1 VATLTAP
8 VPLRRRRKLWTESR
22 VGLTML
28 VPGIVLIVVFMLIP
42 FFYSIWLSLH
52 VEIVGSNI
60 PIRSVGLLFYRH
72 LFSDPIFRGI
82 FLKSLENNGIFA
94 LVVVPL
100 QTGLAMFLAI
110 LVNRNGAFVKF
121 CRTTFFLPVVF
132 PMVLTSLIWKAIL
145 APGPAGMLN
154 AVLRAVTFGHF
165 TPQYW
170 LGNVHLALPS
180 IILLSVWQ
188 GTGFQMVIFL
198 AGLQGIPQSHYEAAL
213 IDGASRW
220 NLFRDVTLPGL
231 RNTTIFVVMVTT
243 IFSLQVFDQVYLLT
257 QGGPLNAT
265 SSVMYLAVSQAY
277 VANNVGQGA
286 AISVV
291 LSFIILLLSLI
302 QRQVLRERVD

>member
-1 VATLTAP
+1 MLIP
-8 VPLRRRRKLWTESR
+8 GI
-22 VGLTML
+22 GLIIAFML
-28 VPGIVLIVVFMLIP
+28 VP
-42 FFYSIWLSLH
+42 FFYSIWLSTH
-52 VEIVGSNI
+52 VEIVGSTI
-60 PIRSVGLLFYRH
+60 PVRSVGLEFYRH
-72 LFSDPIFRGI
+72 LFNDPIFRGV
-82 FLKSLENNGIFA
+82 FLKSLQNNAIFA
-94 LVVVPL
+94 LLVVPL

-110 LVNRNGAFVKF
+110 LVNRSGAFVKF

-145 APGPAGMLN
+145 APGPDGMLN
-154 AVLRAVTFGHF
+154 AILHAVTFGHF

-170 LGNVHLALPS
+170 LGNVELALPS
-180 IILLSVWQ
+180 IILLSIWQ

-198 AGLQGIPQSHYEAAL
+198 AGLQGIPTSHYEAAL

-220 NLFRDVTLPGL
+220 QLFRDVTFPGL

-243 IFSLQVFDQVYLLT
+243 IFSLRVFDQIYLLT

-277 VANNVGQGA
+277 EANNVGQGA

-291 LSFIILLLSLI
+291 LCFIILLMSLI
-302 QRQVLRERVD
+302 QRKVLKERVD

>member
-1 VATLTAP
+1 
-8 VPLRRRRKLWTESR
+8 
-22 VGLTML
+22 ML
-28 VPGIVLIVVFMLIP
+28 VPGIGLVVAFMLIP
-42 FFYSIWLSLH
+42 FFFSIWLSMH

-60 PIRSVGLLFYRH
+60 PVRAVGWLFFQH
-72 LFSDPIFRGI
+72 MFDDPIFRGV

-94 LVVVPL
+94 ALVVPC
-100 QTGLAMFLAI
+100 QTFLALFLAI
-110 LVNRNGAFVKF
+110 LVNRSGAFVKF

-145 APGPAGMLN
+145 APGPNGMLN
-154 AVLRAVTFGHF
+154 AILRAVTFGHF

-180 IILLSVWQ
+180 IIVLSIWQ

-198 AGLQGIPQSHYEAAL
+198 AGLQGIPNSHYEAAL
-213 IDGASRW
+213 IDGAKKW
-220 NLFRDVTLPGL
+220 QLFRDVTMPGL
-231 RNTTIFVVMVTT
+231 RNTTIFVIIVTT
-243 IFSLQVFDQVYLLT
+243 IFSLRVFDQIYLLT

-291 LSFIILLLSLI
+291 LCFIILLLSLI

>member
-1 VATLTAP
+1 MATLTSP
-8 VPLRRRRKLWTESR
+8 VPLRRRHKLWTESR

-220 NLFRDVTLPGL
+220 HLFRDVTLPGL

>member
-1 VATLTAP
+1 MTTLTPQLAP
-8 VPLRRRRKLWTESR
+8 PRRRKIWTEGR
-22 VGLTML
+22 VGVTMLLPGIGLIIAFML
-28 VPGIVLIVVFMLIP
+28 VP
-42 FFYSIWLSLH
+42 FFFSMWLSMH
-52 VEIVGSNI
+52 VEIVGSDI
-60 PIRSVGLLFYRH
+60 PIRYAGWEFYTH
-72 LFSDPIFRGI
+72 MFTDPIFRGV
-82 FLKSLENNGIFA
+82 FLRSLQNNGIFA
-94 LVVVPL
+94 LVVVPV

-110 LVNRNGAFVKF
+110 LVNRSGAFVKF
-121 CRTTFFLPVVF
+121 CRTAFFLPVVF

-145 APGPAGMLN
+145 TEGPYGMLN
-154 AVLRAVTFGHF
+154 AILRAVTFGHF

-170 LGNVHLALPS
+170 LGNVHLAMPS
-180 IILLSVWQ
+180 IILLSIWQ

-198 AGLQGIPQSHYEAAL
+198 AGLQSIPSTHYEAAM
-213 IDGASRW
+213 IDGAKKW
-220 NLFRDVTLPGL
+220 HLFRDVTLPGL

-243 IFSLQVFDQVYLLT
+243 IFSLRVFDQIYLLT

-291 LSFIILLLSLI
+291 LCFIILLLSLV

>member
-1 VATLTAP
+1 MTTVSTDLSR
-8 VPLRRRRKLWTESR
+8 LRRRRFWTDGR

-28 VPGIVLIVVFMLIP
+28 VPGIGLIIAFMLVP
-42 FFYSIWLSLH
+42 FFYSIWLSMH

-60 PIRSVGLLFYRH
+60 PVRAVGLMFYTH
-72 LFSDPIFRGI
+72 LFSDPIFRGV
-82 FLKSLENNGIFA
+82 FVKSLENNAIFA
-94 LVVVPL
+94 AVVVPC
-100 QTGLAMFLAI
+100 QTALAMFLAI
-110 LVNRNGAFVKF
+110 LVNRQGAFVKF

-145 APGPAGMLN
+145 APGPQGMLN
-154 AVLRAVTFGHF
+154 AILRAVTFGHF

-180 IILLSVWQ
+180 IILLSIWQ

-198 AGLQGIPQSHYEAAL
+198 AGLQSIPSSHYEAAL
-213 IDGASRW
+213 IDGAKKW

-231 RNTTIFVVMVTT
+231 RNTTIFVVIVTT
-243 IFSLQVFDQVYLLT
+243 IFSLRVFDQIYLLT

-265 SSVMYLAVSQAY
+265 SSVMYLAVSQAFL
-277 VANNVGQGA
+277 ANNVGQGA

-291 LSFIILLLSLI
+291 LCFIILAMSLV
-302 QRQVLRERVD
+302 QRRVLRERVD

>member
-1 VATLTAP
+1 MLIP
-8 VPLRRRRKLWTESR
+8 GI
-22 VGLTML
+22 GLIIAFML
-28 VPGIVLIVVFMLIP
+28 VP
-42 FFYSIWLSLH
+42 FFYSIWLSTH
-52 VEIVGSNI
+52 VEIVGSTI
-60 PIRSVGLLFYRH
+60 PVRSVGLEFYRH
-72 LFSDPIFRGI
+72 LFNDPIFRGV
-82 FLKSLENNGIFA
+82 FLKSLQNNAIFA
-94 LVVVPL
+94 LLVVPM

-110 LVNRNGAFVKF
+110 LVNRSGAFVKF

-145 APGPAGMLN
+145 APGPDGMLN
-154 AVLRAVTFGHF
+154 AILHAVTFGHF

-170 LGNVHLALPS
+170 LGNVDLALPS
-180 IILLSVWQ
+180 IILLSIWQ

-198 AGLQGIPQSHYEAAL
+198 AGLQGIPTSHYEAAL

-220 NLFRDVTLPGL
+220 QLFRDVTFPGL

-243 IFSLQVFDQVYLLT
+243 IFSLRVFDQIYLLT

-277 VANNVGQGA
+277 EANNVGQGA

-291 LSFIILLLSLI
+291 LCFIILLMSLI
-302 QRQVLRERVD
+302 QRKVLKERVD

>member
-1 VATLTAP
+1 MLIP
-8 VPLRRRRKLWTESR
+8 GI
-22 VGLTML
+22 GLIIAFML
-28 VPGIVLIVVFMLIP
+28 VP
-42 FFYSIWLSLH
+42 FFYSIWLSTH
-52 VEIVGSNI
+52 VEIVGSTI
-60 PIRSVGLLFYRH
+60 PVRSVGLEFYRH
-72 LFSDPIFRGI
+72 LFNDPIFRGV
-82 FLKSLENNGIFA
+82 FLKSLQNNAIFA
-94 LVVVPL
+94 LLVVPL

-110 LVNRNGAFVKF
+110 LVNRSGAFVKF

-145 APGPAGMLN
+145 APGPDGMLN
-154 AVLRAVTFGHF
+154 AILHAVTFGHF

-170 LGNVHLALPS
+170 LGNVDLALPS
-180 IILLSVWQ
+180 IILLSIWQ

-198 AGLQGIPQSHYEAAL
+198 AGLQGIPTSHYEAAL

-220 NLFRDVTLPGL
+220 QIFRDVTFPGL

-243 IFSLQVFDQVYLLT
+243 IFSLRVFDQIYLLT

-277 VANNVGQGA
+277 EANNVGQGA

-291 LSFIILLLSLI
+291 LCFIILLMSLI
-302 QRQVLRERVD
+302 QRKVLKERVD

>member
-1 VATLTAP
+1 M
-8 VPLRRRRKLWTESR
+8 
-22 VGLTML
+22 GLTML
-28 VPGIVLIVVFMLIP
+28 IPGIVLIIVFMLIP
-42 FFYSIWLSLH
+42 FFFSIWLSMH
-52 VEIVGSNI
+52 VEIVGSTV
-60 PIRSVGLLFYRH
+60 PVRSVGWMFYRH

-94 LVVVPL
+94 LVVVPV

-110 LVNRNGAFVKF
+110 LVNRHGAFVKF

-145 APGPAGMLN
+145 APGPQGMLN
-154 AVLRAVTFGHF
+154 AFLHAVTFGHF
-165 TPQYW
+165 APQYW
-170 LGNVHLALPS
+170 LGNIHLALPS
-180 IILLSVWQ
+180 IMLLSIWQ

-198 AGLQGIPQSHYEAAL
+198 AGLQGIPHTHYEAAL
-213 IDGASRW
+213 IDGAKKW
-220 NLFRDVTLPGL
+220 HLFRDVTLPGL

-243 IFSLQVFDQVYLLT
+243 IFSLRVFDQIYLLT
-257 QGGPLNAT
+257 QGGPINAT

-291 LSFIILLLSLI
+291 LCFVILLMSLI

>member
-1 VATLTAP
+1 MLIP
-8 VPLRRRRKLWTESR
+8 GI
-22 VGLTML
+22 GLIIAFML
-28 VPGIVLIVVFMLIP
+28 VP
-42 FFYSIWLSLH
+42 FFYSIWLSTH
-52 VEIVGSNI
+52 VEIVGSTI
-60 PIRSVGLLFYRH
+60 PVRSVGLEFYRH
-72 LFSDPIFRGI
+72 LFNDPIFRGV
-82 FLKSLENNGIFA
+82 FLKSLQNNAIFA
-94 LVVVPL
+94 LLVVPL

-110 LVNRNGAFVKF
+110 LVNRSGAFVKF

-145 APGPAGMLN
+145 APGPDGMLN
-154 AVLRAVTFGHF
+154 AILHAVTFGHF

-170 LGNVHLALPS
+170 LGNVDLALPS
-180 IILLSVWQ
+180 IILLSIWQ

-198 AGLQGIPQSHYEAAL
+198 AGLQGIPTSHYEAAL

-220 NLFRDVTLPGL
+220 QLFRDVTFPGL

-243 IFSLQVFDQVYLLT
+243 IFSLRVFDQIYLLT

-277 VANNVGQGA
+277 EANNVGQGA

-291 LSFIILLLSLI
+291 LCFIILLMSLI
-302 QRQVLRERVD
+302 QRKVLKERVD

>member
-1 VATLTAP
+1 M
-8 VPLRRRRKLWTESR
+8 
-22 VGLTML
+22 TML
-28 VPGIVLIVVFMLIP
+28 VPGIGLVVAFMLIP
-42 FFYSIWLSLH
+42 FFFSIWLSMH

-60 PIRSVGLLFYRH
+60 PVRAVGWLFFDH
-72 LFSDPIFRGI
+72 MFDDPIFRGV

-94 LVVVPL
+94 AVVVPC
-100 QTGLAMFLAI
+100 QTLLALFLAI
-110 LVNRNGAFVKF
+110 LVNRSGAFVKF

-145 APGPAGMLN
+145 APGPEGMLN
-154 AVLRAVTFGHF
+154 AILRAVTFGHF

-180 IILLSVWQ
+180 IIVLSIWQ

-198 AGLQGIPQSHYEAAL
+198 AGLQGIPSSHYEAAL
-213 IDGASRW
+213 IDGAKKW
-220 NLFRDVTLPGL
+220 QLFRDVTVPGL
-231 RNTTIFVVMVTT
+231 RNTTIFVIIVTT
-243 IFSLQVFDQVYLLT
+243 IFSLRVFDQIYLLT

-291 LSFIILLLSLI
+291 LCFIILLLSLI

>member
-1 VATLTAP
+1 MLIP
-8 VPLRRRRKLWTESR
+8 GI
-22 VGLTML
+22 GLIIAFML
-28 VPGIVLIVVFMLIP
+28 VP
-42 FFYSIWLSLH
+42 FFYSIWLSTH
-52 VEIVGSNI
+52 VEIVGSTI
-60 PIRSVGLLFYRH
+60 PVRSVGLEFYRH
-72 LFSDPIFRGI
+72 LFNDPIFRGV
-82 FLKSLENNGIFA
+82 FLKSLQNNAIFA
-94 LVVVPL
+94 LLVVPL

-110 LVNRNGAFVKF
+110 LVNRSGAFVKF

-145 APGPAGMLN
+145 APGPDGMLN
-154 AVLRAVTFGHF
+154 AILHAVTFGHF

-170 LGNVHLALPS
+170 LGNVELALPS
-180 IILLSVWQ
+180 IILLSIWQ

-198 AGLQGIPQSHYEAAL
+198 AGLQGIPTSHYEAAL

-220 NLFRDVTLPGL
+220 QIFRDVTFPGL

-243 IFSLQVFDQVYLLT
+243 IFSLRVFDQIYLLT

-277 VANNVGQGA
+277 EANNVGQGA

-291 LSFIILLLSLI
+291 LCFIILLMSLI
-302 QRQVLRERVD
+302 QRKVLKERVD

>member
-1 VATLTAP
+1 M
-8 VPLRRRRKLWTESR
+8 
-22 VGLTML
+22 TML
-28 VPGIVLIVVFMLIP
+28 IPGIGLIIAFMLVP
-42 FFYSIWLSLH
+42 FFYSLWLSTH
-52 VEIVGSNI
+52 VEIVGSTI
-60 PIRSVGLLFYRH
+60 PVRSVGLEFYRH
-72 LFSDPIFRGI
+72 LFKDPIFRGV
-82 FLKSLENNGIFA
+82 FLKSLQNNAIFA
-94 LVVVPL
+94 LIVVPL

-110 LVNRNGAFVKF
+110 LVNRSGAFVKF

-145 APGPAGMLN
+145 APGPDGMLN
-154 AVLRAVTFGHF
+154 AILHAVTFGHF

-180 IILLSVWQ
+180 IILLSIWQ

-198 AGLQGIPQSHYEAAL
+198 AGLQGIPTSHYEAAL
-213 IDGASRW
+213 IDGANRW
-220 NLFRDVTLPGL
+220 QLFRDVTFPGL

-243 IFSLQVFDQVYLLT
+243 IFSLRVFDQIYLLT

-277 VANNVGQGA
+277 EANNVGQGA

-291 LSFIILLLSLI
+291 LCFIILLMSLI
-302 QRQVLRERVD
+302 QRQVLKERVD

>member
-1 VATLTAP
+1 
-8 VPLRRRRKLWTESR
+8 
-22 VGLTML
+22 
-28 VPGIVLIVVFMLIP
+28 
-42 FFYSIWLSLH
+42 
-52 VEIVGSNI
+52 
-60 PIRSVGLLFYRH
+60 
-72 LFSDPIFRGI
+72 
-82 FLKSLENNGIFA
+82 

-100 QTGLAMFLAI
+100 QTSLAMFLAI
-110 LVNRNGAFVKF
+110 LVNRNGAFVKL

-145 APGPAGMLN
+145 APGPQGMLN
-154 AVLRAVTFGHF
+154 AFLHAITFGHF
-165 TPQYW
+165 APQYW

-198 AGLQGIPQSHYEAAL
+198 ANK
-213 IDGASRW
+213 W

-243 IFSLQVFDQVYLLT
+243 IFSLRVFDQIYLLT

-291 LSFIILLLSLI
+291 LCFAILLLSLV